1 MAATPADIEAAV
13 RAARGIID
21 NAGPESAGPL
31 ALSIAAQIDRMTT
44 LDHATATALTVQ
56 VSESP
61 FTAEQKATLSHS
73 LLSQA
78 LRLNAGGYQLAGHPN
93 AQDGDLVGVGP
104 APRVLG
110 RIQTLDHPT
119 EAHTGKD
126 YAALEVDGLT
136 TASAV
141 VVGGARFERFGI
153 RHPSESTI
161 KGECALLACFL
172 WPNSWPTPTES
183 HDLVLLFKTQV
194 QANRE
199 RGAEA
204 PPVVSM
210 QSYPADPHMWP
221 VALRNQAYDNDDPPV
236 HRILPRMGIMRTK
249 IVMRSPIITFA
260 YDTTSNELHI

>member
-21 NAGPESAGPL
+21 AAGPGSAGPL
-31 ALSIAAQIDRMTT
+31 ASSIAAQIERMTT

-56 VSESP
+56 VSEAP
-61 FTAEQKATLSHS
+61 FTAEQKAALSHS

-78 LRLNAGGYQLAGHPN
+78 LRLNAGGCHWAGRPGAH
-93 AQDGDLVGVGP
+93 ADDLGGVGP
-104 APRVLG
+104 APRVSG
-110 RIQTLDHPT
+110 RIQTLDYPT
-119 EAHTGKD
+119 EVHTGND
-126 YAALEVDGLT
+126 YAALEADGLT

-183 HDLVLLFKTQV
+183 HDLVRLFKTQV

-204 PPVVSM
+204 PPILSM
-210 QSYPADPHMWP
+210 TSYPADPHMWP